1 MCHYEFLAG
10 SRLNRFLSGLYMSR
24 TYGRWKIINLAIW
37 AWKWNG
43 NYWNR
48 RRSFLFSEKQFC
60 SLDVRNGDS
69 ILFLGSNFRS
79 GSLTG
84 WKFIPSFIG
93 ERVNR
98 NPSFNH
104 TSTDDP
110 SGTEGKQLLFLGFT
124 ESKSASIGKLYSV
137 VYTNRLL
144 IFHPLFRLNLYVTK
158 ETLFR
163 DSRAGKLIVLSD
175 CTLGSLTEKNI
186 FFSFSLEK
194 KSEELSFARIE
205 NELSTGKQV
214 RVLKGLISLLPL
226 SCDLLPFARVAQ

>member
-48 RRSFLFSEKQFC
+48 LRSFLFSEKQFC

-93 ERVNR
+93 ERVNP

-110 SGTEGKQLLFLGFT
+110 SGTGGKQLLFLGFT

-144 IFHPLFRLNLYVTK
+144 IFHPLFRLNLTVGKKLCFVTR
-158 ETLFR
+158 ELENWLFWVIAPLAHLR
-163 DSRAGKLIVLSD
+163 RN
-175 CTLGSLTEKNI
+175 KNH
-186 FFSFSLEK
+186 FSFSPEK
-194 KSEELSFARIE
+194 KIRRAFLCQNRKWTFHGETSSWAQGVDFAF
-205 NELSTGKQV
+205 T
-214 RVLKGLISLLPL
+214 P
-226 SCDLLPFARVAQ
+226 